1 MSSNTAKNNGHDCTR
16 ILATTQRLYGR
27 IDDLPALLDLLAQ
40 SMIELLEDIAPQHAD
55 ATHILSAAGL
65 LSRNGNGSAGVFRP
79 LRLKGRPDPG
89 ELRNFVEHVGPGDS
103 HKPTGLMGWSVA
115 RRMVGLRQGREW
127 FVAERDDVR
136 DVWTALRP
144 ASAAEAGEMREASIA
159 AYSSLKSQIAVPI
172 LDPEIRGQARPRDA
186 FGVLNI
192 ESDELLTRP
201 FCDLMIGFSNAAGY
215 PLRASV
221 RLRDLARFSHSLAA
235 PITRTSLATAL
246 LDATLPYLPGKARRG
261 LVALRS
267 TRAVDSCVVEA
278 MTTEDLNE
286 EVLEQFHAG
295 SLDLATAGGV
305 WAEAIRTGRSIYVP
319 DLPRAAQQVHHPFWE
334 DTQSMLVIPL
344 VSGSGNDV
352 LGVLGLESPETSY
365 AFSMQDKGFF
375 EMQAAFAAVAA
386 ASIEEAHLEFPE
398 AVRVPALLKR
408 LKKQNLAEVPEDQ
421 IVRINV
427 ISRALVKH
435 NFAFPRA
442 AEESR
447 LTVHIL
453 REYTSRAPRIIDVE
467 VLRSAAAR
475 RQEAQRTFDQ
485 SHGVGY

>member
-1 MSSNTAKNNGHDCTR
+1 MASNFGKNNGHDCTR

-27 IDDLPALLDLLAQ
+27 IDDLPSLLDLLAQ
-40 SMIELLEDIAPQHAD
+40 SMVELLEDIAPQHAD

-65 LSRNGNGSAGVFRP
+65 LSRNGNGGVFRP

-103 HKPTGLMGWSVA
+103 LKPTGLMGWSVA

-127 FVAERDDVR
+127 FVAERDDGH

-144 ASAAEAGEMREASIA
+144 ATAAEAGEMREASIS
-159 AYSSLKSQIAVPI
+159 AYSSLKSQLAVPI

-221 RLRDLARFSHSLAA
+221 RLRDLTRFSRGLAA
-235 PITRTSLATAL
+235 PISRATLAASL
-246 LDATLPYLPGKARRG
+246 LDATLPYLPGKVRRG
-261 LVALRS
+261 LVALRNS
-267 TRAVDSCVVEA
+267 RADDHCVVEA
-278 MTTEDLNE
+278 MTTEGLSE
-286 EVLEQFHAG
+286 ERLALYRSG
-295 SLDLATAGGV
+295 KLDVATAGGA
-305 WAEAIRTGRSIYVP
+305 WAEAIRTARSIYVP
-319 DLPRAAQQVHHPFWE
+319 DLPRAAHELHQPFWE
-334 DTQSMLVIPL
+334 DTQSLLVIPL
-344 VSGSGNDV
+344 VSGGENDV

-375 EMQAAFAAVAA
+375 EMQGALAAVAA
-386 ASIEEAHLEFPE
+386 TSIEGARLEFPD

-408 LKKQNLAEVPEDQ
+408 LKKERLAEVPEDQ

-427 ISRALVKH
+427 ICRALVKH
-435 NFAFPRA
+435 NFTFSKA
-442 AEESR
+442 ADESR

-453 REYTSRAPRIIDVE
+453 REYTSRSPRIIDVE
-467 VLRSAAAR
+467 ALRSAAAR
-475 RQEAQRTFDQ
+475 RQEALHPLGR